1 MVVLVEY
8 RHPYVAITGS
18 ICGAVISIE
27 YDAPKDEMPEKDD
40 EKS

>member
-1 MVVLVEY
+1 LVEY
-8 RHPYVAITGS
+8 RYPYVAIAES

-27 YDAPKDEMPEKDD
+27 YDVPKDEMTEEDD